1 MVIVGT
7 VVVDVV
13 GIVEVVVSEVVGT
26 VDVDVVSVVVV
37 SEVVGTV
44 DVEVVSVRG
53 RGGGRRHRRRGRGR
67 RAFLAVRDDQV
78 APGGPVVADVDVRP
92 RRTVRHSGA
101 GGVEV
106 PGAKAR
112 CTLLLAGVGE
122 HPVDVEVG
130 EGAVVSA
137 GEDPVESA
145 ACARQVF
152 TAVALPGGRC
162 GGRRGR
168 SLRVREGADAVWAEA
183 IMAEPASRTMTPPAA
198 VDNRASADM
207 CECSWRIGCE
217 GTSRPADAV
226 LGVARRPDMPIF
238 MNLTFPQTSPIMHT
252 NLLRSNSNTDAETV
266 VTARGYATT
275 THR

>member
-44 DVEVVSVRG
+44 DVEAVVGGG
-53 RGGGRRHRRRGRGR
+53 RGGGRRHRRRGGGR
-67 RAFLAVRDDQV
+67 RAFLAVGDDQL
-78 APGGPVVADVDVRP
+78 ASGGPVVGDVDVRP
-92 RRTVRHSGA
+92 RGHSGA

-106 PGAKAR
+106 PGADPR
-112 CTLLLAGVGE
+112 RTLLFAGVGE
-122 HPVDVEVG
+122 QSVDVEVS

-145 ACARQVF
+145 ACARQVVA
-152 TAVALPGGRC
+152 AVALQVVWWAVVVVWAC
-162 GGRRGR
+162 G
-168 SLRVREGADAVWAEA
+168 VWEGADAVWAEA

-226 LGVARRPDMPIF
+226 LGVAV
-238 MNLTFPQTSPIMHT
+238 
-252 NLLRSNSNTDAETV
+252 A
-266 VTARGYATT
+266 
-275 THR
+275 